1 MKTCYTTNYLQKE
14 YFKETEF
21 EILDDA
27 SSRKS
32 EITVDVENVKQTL
45 VGFGGAFTE
54 AAALNYASVGPELR
68 EKIMKMYFDP
78 KEGIGYQLGRMAIN
92 SCDFARSN
100 YTYIRKKA
108 KDLRTFTIRREMR
121 YIVPMIN
128 DATKYAPDLEMKAA
142 PWSPPRHWKT
152 NENMNEG
159 GKLLRAY
166 YGIWANYMLKFV
178 TEMRKEGVPLKYLSV
193 QNEPEATQTWDSCVY
208 TPEEEME
215 LIKIVGKKIE
225 RKDLDLK
232 IIALDHNRDILE
244 KWVKAFAADE
254 EALKYTW
261 GFGIH
266 WYVSED
272 FDALRRAK
280 EILPDKEIIFTEGC
294 VEGGPRPYAIETGE
308 RYARNIIGDLSN
320 GCIGYIDWNLL
331 LDENGGPNHVGNY
344 CDAPILV
351 AKKNKDAEKV
361 EEPVSDE
368 NERTDYIVDETI
380 EKELIVNS
388 SYYYI
393 GHFSKFLRRGSKIVN
408 VKNDDSRLE
417 VLAGI
422 NQDQKQV
429 CVIFNP
435 TDDVINYQ
443 IGGLKE
449 TVEGLILPHTIQT
462 WIVE

>member
-14 YFKETEF
+14 FFKETEF

-54 AAALNYASVGPELR
+54 AAALNYASTNSQLR

-78 KEGIGYQLGRMAIN
+78 NEGIGYQLGRMSIN

-121 YIVPMIN
+121 FIVPMIN
-128 DATKYAPDLEMKAA
+128 DAKKYAPDLEMKAA
-142 PWSPPRHWKT
+142 PWSPPRHWKS
-152 NENMNEG
+152 NENMNFG

-166 YGIWANYMLKFV
+166 YGVWANYMLRFIK
-178 TEMRKEGVPLKYLSV
+178 EMRAEGVPLKYLSV
-193 QNEPEATQTWDSCVY
+193 QNEPEATQTWDSCVF

-225 RKDLDLK
+225 RKELDIK

-244 KWVKAFAADE
+244 RWAEAFKKDE

-261 GFGIH
+261 AFGIH

-272 FDALRRAK
+272 FDALRRTK
-280 EILPDKEIIFTEGC
+280 EMLPDKEIIFTEGC

-331 LDENGGPNHVGNY
+331 LDENGGPNHARNY

-351 AKKNKDAEKV
+351 AKKNKSEIV
-361 EEPVSDE
+361 EEPAPGV
-368 NERTDYIVDETI
+368 RVDYVVDETE
-380 EKELIVNS
+380 EKELIINS

-393 GHFSKFLRRGSKIVN
+393 GHFSKFLRRGSKIVTLEN
-408 VKNDDSRLE
+408 QDSRIQ

-422 NQDQKQV
+422 NQDQKQI
-429 CVIFNP
+429 CVICNP
-435 TDDVINYQ
+435 TDETVNYQ
-443 IGGLKE
+443 INGLKE
-449 TVEGLILPHTIQT
+449 EVEGLILPHTIQT
-462 WIVE
+462 WVVE